1 MTLPSIADKL
11 ETALNPE
18 WEKTKARIEK
28 AGNGFRMAGIANIVT
43 AVSLFILGLILCAT
57 ANPAGVA
64 PILISL
70 PLFYTGYN
78 SLVLGKN
85 LKSFAENPKKC
96 CDWAG
101 FGEPNPEKIK
111 KHLLKGTFGLSP
123 LYDFGAKKL
132 GFPTKSAG
140 VTPDLV

>member
-1 MTLPSIADKL
+1 MTLPPIADKI

-18 WEKTKARIEK
+18 WGTVKAKLEKTGKGFK
-28 AGNGFRMAGIANIVT
+28 TAGLASTVS
-43 AVSLFILGLILCAT
+43 AVALFILGIILCAT

-70 PLFYTGYN
+70 PLFYTGCN
-78 SLVLGKN
+78 SLVFGKN
-85 LKSFAENPKKC
+85 LKSLADNPKKC
-96 CDWAG
+96 CDWEG

-132 GFPTKSAG
+132 GIPTKSAG
-140 VTPDLV
+140 DGVA